1 MKSRTSHVP
10 VDGPGDGFG
19 KEKMDIDLNAP
30 ALEEEAYEC
39 NGQKSRGDYDVAVPQ
54 ISLQEQFET
63 MEGGIL
69 PVNATME
76 VARRLEIEMSGNI
89 ATQTVASEESDE
101 DGEEVD
107 SQEPH
112 GTPPESFTSMM
123 FDSWEE
129 AKVCYNRYAKK
140 IGFSVKIGT
149 SKTKGRDIE
158 KGKVMFVCNKNG
170 SNKDTSEGPV
180 VKKRR
185 RNITEKTGCKARMI
199 VNLRDAKWIVTTFI
213 EEHNHPLCDKF
224 ELKKFLRSHRG
235 IPDEE
240 RKFVELLHQANIS
253 SRRI

>member
-1 MKSRTSHVP
+1 MQSRTSHVP

-19 KEKMDIDLNAP
+19 KKKMDIDLNAP

-39 NGQKSRGDYDVAVPQ
+39 NGQESGGDYDVAVPQ
-54 ISLQEQFET
+54 ISLQH
-63 MEGGIL
+63 
-69 PVNATME
+69 
-76 VARRLEIEMSGNI
+76 SK
-89 ATQTVASEESDE
+89 QTVASEESDE

-112 GTPPESFTSMM
+112 GTPPEPFTSMM

-180 VKKRR
+180 VKIRR

-199 VNLRDAKWIVTTFI
+199 VNLRGAKWIVTTFI
-213 EEHNHPLCDKF
+213 EEHNHPLCDNF

-253 SRRI
+253 SIRI